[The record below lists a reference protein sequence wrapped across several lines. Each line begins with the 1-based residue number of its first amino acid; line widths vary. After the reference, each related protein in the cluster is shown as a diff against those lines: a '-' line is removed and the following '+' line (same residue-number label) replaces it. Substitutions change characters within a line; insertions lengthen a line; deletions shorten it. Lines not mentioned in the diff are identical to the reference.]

1 MHSVR
6 SVFTE
11 RPEIKL
17 PVALRP
23 DGHCAVRVYY
33 AVCDVGYYSGDVRH
47 AVLDVPRHVRVCR
60 ENQRSYGYLAAV
72 GRELQRVR
80 QQFDLADGYLVVSST
95 LGGNKFQH
103 FFAGNAEFILGAIGC
118 ERYGTLRQPRGL
130 HLHPDISGGFRGAYH
145 SEKSAGKKP
154 ARGSFVLVVIGAVAV
169 VQSEEPSRAIYR
181 DVHTVACV
189 GAECSIFVV
198 RGYLNVDKVAAVGMQ
213 RGFVRYC
220 FQLHGVAEGTRCILR
235 DDVSVF
241 IVRHCTQL
249 ALVIGNNV
257 VRCQLLTVP
266 VVDVERSLGF
276 SVQEKLYPRRI
287 GTNSD
292 IYRLTLVEIP
302 VRENMNERSLLIVR
316 PLCAENV
323 RAVFRESRGVVLTE
337 IGILRAVRG
346 RLSDV
351 VESTPDELTRAEFR
365 VPVLYNALLGVL
377 RAPAGAAI
385 SDRGALLVIVR
396 EYGLREREVIYA
408 AALNHR
414 GSLAAVDRPVGVS
427 LVVLVVEPLAVIVAR
442 QLQNI
447 GALLTVLPLH
457 VIRAKG
463 NISVALRVV
472 ELHQPP

>member
-1 MHSVR
+1 M
-6 SVFTE
+6 
-11 RPEIKL
+11 L
-17 PVALRP
+17 
-23 DGHCAVRVYY
+23 
-33 AVCDVGYYSGDVRH
+33 
-47 AVLDVPRHVRVCR
+47 
-60 ENQRSYGYLAAV
+60 
-72 GRELQRVR
+72 
-80 QQFDLADGYLVVSST
+80 
-95 LGGNKFQH
+95 
-103 FFAGNAEFILGAIGC
+103 
-118 ERYGTLRQPRGL
+118 
-130 HLHPDISGGFRGAYH
+130 
-145 SEKSAGKKP
+145 
-154 ARGSFVLVVIGAVAV
+154 
-169 VQSEEPSRAIYR
+169 
-181 DVHTVACV
+181 
-189 GAECSIFVV
+189 
-198 RGYLNVDKVAAVGMQ
+198 
-213 RGFVRYC
+213 
-220 FQLHGVAEGTRCILR
+220 
-235 DDVSVF
+235 
-241 IVRHCTQL
+241 
-249 ALVIGNNV
+249 
-257 VRCQLLTVP
+257 
-266 VVDVERSLGF
+266 VVDVERSLRF
-276 SVQEKLYPRRI
+276 SVQEKLHPRRI

-385 SDRGALLVIVR
+385 SDQGALLVIVR

-414 GSLAAVDRPVGVS
+414 GGLAAVDRPVGVS
-427 LVVLVVEPLAVIVAR
+427 RVVLVVKPLAVIVAR

-447 GALLTVLPLH
+447 GTLLAVLPLH

-463 NISVALRVV
+463 NIPVALRVV